1 MWGAGNYCET
11 DKYFGSF
18 LKKMLR
24 VKKITITSMTYA
36 ETGSLI
42 LSVSA
47 NLYIVKYWLKVI
59 NSRDNQ
65 LIRIG
70 YEGMRRDTS

>member
-1 MWGAGNYCET
+1 MWGAGNYFET

-42 LSVSA
+42 LSESA

-65 LIRIG
+65 LIRIV